1 MPAWTITHRGPG
13 SRVLRDEQRT
23 CTQQL
28 VMDSDPVFWQQA
40 LDERAALLKTLAKS
54 EVGGKLDQLAAMILD
69 AFQGGGRIFLFGN
82 GGSAAAAQ
90 HIAAEFVGRFLNER
104 APLPAVSLTTDTSVL
119 TAVGNDYGFERM
131 FERQVD
137 ALVQAGDV
145 VIGLTTSGNSD
156 NVVRGLRAARRR
168 DARTAALLGRTTG
181 RVGRAVDLAIR
192 VPSNS
197 LPVIQEIHECF
208 LHLVCESI
216 DRRLTSRTAPSR
228 TQTRRK
234 GRG

>member
-1 MPAWTITHRGPG
+1 M
-13 SRVLRDEQRT
+13 
-23 CTQQL
+23 
-28 VMDSDPVFWQQA
+28 SDPSFWRRA
-40 LDERAALLKTLAKS
+40 LDERAALITDLAKS
-54 EVGGKLDQLAAMILD
+54 DVGRNLDQVVAMVLD

-82 GGSAAAAQ
+82 GGIAAAAQ
-90 HIAAEFVGRFLNER
+90 RVATEFVGRFLSER
-104 APLPAVSLTTDTSVL
+104 APLPALALTTDTSVL
-119 TAVGNDYGFERM
+119 TALGNDYGFERII
-131 FERQVD
+131 ERQVD

-168 DARTAALLGRTTG
+168 DARTVALLGRTTG
-181 RVGRAVDLAIR
+181 RVGRVVDLAIR
-192 VPSNS
+192 VPATN
-197 LPVIQEIHECF
+197 VAVVQEIHACF